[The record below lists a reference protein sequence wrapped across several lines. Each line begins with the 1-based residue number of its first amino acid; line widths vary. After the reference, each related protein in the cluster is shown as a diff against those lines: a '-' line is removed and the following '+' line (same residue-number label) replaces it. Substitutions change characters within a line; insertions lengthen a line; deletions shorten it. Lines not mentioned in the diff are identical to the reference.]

1 MFYGAQYFRPPFP
14 SRDRWES
21 DMANMRGLGFNYVK
35 LWAVWNCIEKE
46 RGKFDFEDLDALADL
61 AEKYGLQVV
70 VNFIPEGAPYWSYG
84 GDRENLYR
92 TADGLAVEY
101 GGPANIPSAG
111 WPGRCMDDPEF
122 SALAMGFIEATA
134 RHFSGRGGMA
144 AFDVWNEP
152 HLEPMYDFRSNMLC
166 YCRHSKR
173 EFVRW
178 LKAKYGS
185 LDALG
190 DAWYRH
196 YSDWSEVEPPVRFG
210 TWADMLDWRK
220 FWLDNMARWLGQRV
234 EACRRGAPNVK
245 VQTHVAYSGILGNK
259 ISGGLANELGDEFAL
274 ARKVDYFGLSSF
286 PKWLMGEQHYY
297 RHFLH
302 NEMVAEASGD
312 VPFYQVELQGG
323 AGKPGLLGG
332 EVPSAADVRVWNYNT
347 VAAGGK
353 GTVYWQYAPEPSGI
367 ESPGFGLTGFKGEN
381 TPRSLSAGRCATE
394 LCLPALDR
402 ARRAKALNAVYVSRK
417 SDLLCFASEKRE
429 EMYAGSLSGVFKA
442 AYDRCI
448 PIRFFHEDNLGSLA
462 SSGIRVLYLPMPLV
476 LGDAEIA
483 AFEDFVSGGGTLVG
497 EACPGLYDEA
507 GLLEQSGTAIGRLFG
522 LGHVEVQ
529 GIKDWGEVG
538 ATLESGVCLEPCVS
552 LKTGAASG
560 GSFTGRFYRQIVS
573 HNADSR
579 VIARFSDGEAAAI
592 ERRMGQGRAVW
603 IGTYP
608 SYHYEQSGDRG
619 TGDFISGFFDEKG
632 YAELREL
639 RISAGNAHAAVS
651 PGVAQGGVSAG
662 SGFCAAG
669 PSQAPVF
676 RLLETDGEYILA
688 CVNHGAG
695 PADISVQLEGAGNPV
710 LIRLEAADGKVV
722 LAQKAN

>member
-1 MFYGAQYFRPPFP
+1 MFYGAQYFRSPFP
-14 SRDRWES
+14 RRERWES
-21 DMANMRGLGFNYVK
+21 DIANMRELGFNHIK
-35 LWAVWNCIEKE
+35 LWAVWNCVEPE
-46 RGKFDFEDLDALADL
+46 RGRFDFADLDDLVDL

-122 SALAMGFIEATA
+122 SALAMGFIETAA
-134 RHFSGRGGMA
+134 RHFSVRGGIA

-178 LKAKYGS
+178 LRAKYGS
-185 LDALG
+185 LNALG

-332 EVPSAADVRVWNYNT
+332 EVPSAADIRVWNYNT
-347 VAAGGK
+347 AVAGGK

-381 TPRSLSAGRCATE
+381 TPRSLSAARCASE
-394 LCLPALDR
+394 LSSPVLDV
-402 ARRAKALNAVYVSRK
+402 ARRSKALNAVYVSRK
-417 SDLLCFASEKRE
+417 SDLLCFASERRE

-448 PIRFFHEDNLGSLA
+448 PIRFFHEDNLDSLG
-462 SSGIRVLYLPMPLV
+462 SSGIGVLYLPMPLV
-476 LGDAEIA
+476 LGEAEVA
-483 AFEDFVSGGGTLVG
+483 AFEDFVAGGGTLVS
-497 EACPGLYDEA
+497 EACPGFYDEA
-507 GLLEQSGTAIGRLFG
+507 GLLEQSCAALERIFA

-538 ATLESGVCLEPCVS
+538 AALEPAQALESGS
-552 LKTGAASG
+552 ADG
-560 GSFTGRFYRQIVS
+560 GSFTGRFYRQVV
-573 HNADSR
+573 AP
-579 VIARFSDGEAAAI
+579 IAEARILAHFADGETAAI
-592 ERRMGQGRAVW
+592 ERRMGKGRAIW

-608 SYHYEQSGDRG
+608 SYHYEQSGDRA
-619 TGDFISGFFDEKG
+619 TGDFLAGLLDRRG
-632 YAELREL
+632 YPEVQEL
-639 RISAGNAHAAVS
+639 RISSGGAA
-651 PGVAQGGVSAG
+651 
-662 SGFCAAG
+662 GFCATG

-676 RLLETDGEYILA
+676 RLLETDGDYILA
-688 CVNHGAG
+688 CVNHSES
-695 PADISVQLEGAGNPV
+695 PVEISVHLKGACHPV
-710 LIRLEAADGKVV
+710 VICLEAADGKVV
-722 LAQKAN
+722 SVPRT